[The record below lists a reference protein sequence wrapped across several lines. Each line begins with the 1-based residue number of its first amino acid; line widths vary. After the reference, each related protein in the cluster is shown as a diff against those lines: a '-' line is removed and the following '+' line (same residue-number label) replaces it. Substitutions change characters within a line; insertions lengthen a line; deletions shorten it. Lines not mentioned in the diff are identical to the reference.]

1 MARMLG
7 LGRGWKRLAV
17 LAMVAALLLAALPT
31 AAFAAAGSAQPEVA
45 AASGR
50 WYTVKSGDTL
60 SELAKQFG
68 TSVQAIRD
76 ANGISGSHIWV
87 GQRLW
92 IPAGHGPGPGAG
104 CAQHYIVRSGDNL
117 SRIARAHGVHVN
129 DLVRANNLSN
139 ASLIFVGQKL
149 CIPGGGGHPGGGNPG
164 GGGTHGCWYT
174 VKAGDNLSRIAA
186 AHGVSWAHLA
196 RVNHLDNPRVI
207 VPGQKLYVCK

>member
-1 MARMLG
+1 MTRMMG

-31 AAFAAAGSAQPEVA
+31 AAFAATSGAQPEVV

-50 WYTVKSGDTL
+50 WYTVKGGDTL
-60 SELAKQFG
+60 SELARDFG
-68 TSVQAIRD
+68 TTVQAIKD
-76 ANGISGSHIWV
+76 ANGLTSSHIWV

-92 IPAGHGPGPGAG
+92 IPGGHAPAPSCGH
-104 CAQHYIVRSGDNL
+104 HYIVRSGDNL

-149 CIPGGGGHPGGGNPG
+149 CIPAGGHPGGNPGGNPG
-164 GGGTHGCWYT
+164 GSHGCWYT

-207 VPGQKLYVCK
+207 VAGQKLWVCK